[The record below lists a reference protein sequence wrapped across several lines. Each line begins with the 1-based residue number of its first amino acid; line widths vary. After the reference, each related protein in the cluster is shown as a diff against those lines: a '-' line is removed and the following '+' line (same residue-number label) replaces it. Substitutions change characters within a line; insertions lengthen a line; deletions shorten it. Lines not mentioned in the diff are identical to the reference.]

1 MNERLDNLD
10 RIIGWLMA
18 DADYQLPIPADL
30 SGKQQL
36 MRALLNVRAPRPV
49 TPEFLQWQ
57 DQELQQQCKDRGVV
71 RITEPGISLWRG
83 DITRLAVD
91 AIVNAANSQML
102 GCFVPLH
109 GCIDNCIHSA
119 AGVQLRLEC
128 QRVMQGSELPTG
140 QAVITKAYN
149 LASRYVIHTVGPIC
163 AQQAVPGH
171 DFLPP
176 QEQQQQLADCYAN
189 CLHLASEK
197 GLQSIAFCCISTG
210 VFHFPQELA
219 AHIAVRT
226 VRSFQRK
233 HPESSAKTLIFN
245 VFKEEDYDIYQRI
258 IDKQ

>member
-1 MNERLDNLD
+1 MKERIENLD
-10 RIIGWLMA
+10 RIIRWLMT
-18 DADYQLPIPADL
+18 DGDYQLPIPPDL

-36 MRALLNVRAPRPV
+36 MRALLNVRPPRPV
-49 TPEFLQWQ
+49 SAEFLQWQ
-57 DQELQQQCKDRGVV
+57 DQELQLQQHDKGVV
-71 RITEPGISLWRG
+71 TITQPGLNLWRG
-83 DITRLAVD
+83 DITRLSVD

-128 QRVMQGSELPTG
+128 QWVMQGNELPTG
-140 QAVITKAYN
+140 QAVITPAYN
-149 LASRYVIHTVGPIC
+149 LPSRYVIHTVGPIC

-219 AHIAVRT
+219 AHIAVCT
-226 VRSFQRK
+226 VRRYLAE
-233 HPESSAKTLIFN
+233 HPESTIKTVVFN
-245 VFKEEDYDIYQRI
+245 VFKQDDYDIYQSI
-258 IDKQ
+258 IG